1 MIQSK
6 THKKILWKRSQRHRD
21 NWERKWNML
30 IRNVLNKQF
39 KDLSYRID
47 ETNYMDLELPSKIM
61 TREPIEKMIISIY
74 TSVGLAFAKE
84 TFQSLK
90 AESQSMM
97 FKQGEPVDQWVNFM
111 RNYAKQKAGKR
122 ITSIAESGREQA
134 VKIIQG
140 LIDKSTVEGWGAD
153 ETARNIRKEL
163 IATGEE
169 INQWR
174 SLRIARTEIVTA
186 SNQGAMEG
194 ARSTGEPQDKYWI
207 ATYDSRTRDTH
218 SVMEEQNP
226 KDIDEDFEVGDYMMD
241 SPGDARGGPEETIN
255 CRCTIAFESRG
266 VL

>member
-1 MIQSK
+1 MIQNK

-21 NWERKWNML
+21 SWERKWNL
-30 IRNVLNKQF
+30 VIKNILNKQF
-39 KDLSYRID
+39 KDLSYHIN
-47 ETNYMDLELPSKIM
+47 ESNYMDRDLPAKVIG
-61 TREPIEKMIISIY
+61 REPIEKMMISIY

-97 FKQGEPVDQWVNFM
+97 FKKEEPVDQWTAFM
-111 RNYAKQKAGKR
+111 RNYATTKAGKR
-122 ITSIAESGREQA
+122 ITSITESGREQA
-134 VKIIQG
+134 VKVIQSV
-140 LIDKSTVEGWGAD
+140 IDQSTSEGWGAD

-163 IATGEE
+163 ITAGEE

-174 SLRIARTEIVTA
+174 ALRIARTEIVTA
-186 SNQGAMEG
+186 SNQGAMKG

-218 SVMEEQNP
+218 SVMEQQNP

-241 SPGDARGGPEETIN
+241 APGDARGGPEETIN

-266 VL
+266 I